1 MTQKFVTADKVIT
14 GNVVKKERVKVFDD
28 NNLEGLVGVVPN
40 AVKAYVSAAEFSN
53 GLWTRTVLTCTAV
66 PISFADDAGQA
77 QYGGVKLYN
86 FPAGLLCTL
95 GGVIDGALTL
105 PSPFIDAFTG
115 VTALGTATAGTGST
129 LTSTE
134 ANILQ
139 STALTTAVAKVATA
153 DAVSIATALTEAGA
167 RWVDGTSTAVDLY
180 LNYAIAD
187 DALHTAETGTFTGTV
202 TLLWTII
209 GDK

>member
-1 MTQKFVTADKVIT
+1 MVQKFVNAEKVIG
-14 GNVVKKERVKVFDD
+14 GNIVKKERVKVYDD
-28 NNLEGLVGVVPN
+28 AGLEGLQGTIPDT
-40 AVKAYVSAAEFSN
+40 VKAYISANEFSN
-53 GLWTRTVLTCTAV
+53 GLWARTVLTCTAL
-66 PISFADDAGQA
+66 PIVFADDAGQA
-77 QYGGVKLYN
+77 QYGGVKLYD

-95 GGVIDGALTL
+95 GGVIDGALTM

-115 VTALGTATAGTGST
+115 VTALGTVTASTGAT

-139 STALTTAVAKVATA
+139 STALTTASAKVAVA

-167 RWVDGTSTAVDLY
+167 RWVDGTATPVDLY

-187 DALHTAETGTFTGTV
+187 DALHTAATGTFTGV
-202 TLLWTII
+202 ITLIWTLI